1 MLTFDC
7 IDVTFIVEKLAR
19 LFPPK
24 PMHVVVGKARLMIR
38 RAYSDISSGLKT
50 AYLVECV
57 AHDLLYIQEKRFHVE
72 RVLINGQRK

>member
-57 AHDLLYIQEKRFHVE
+57 AHDL
-72 RVLINGQRK
+72 